1 MGGAFCSHKSGIGE
15 DRKLIERRPGEVPDL
30 IVTLD
35 RSVSPLELTMLVASL
50 ESSGRANRSSL
61 LLVDQRALDCSAVA
75 SAEITALARRLGAV
89 APPAEGAALAV
100 VVRDAV
106 GFGVARMLYARLPES
121 FETQVFYSPDEA
133 CAWLLRLAGDERRVA
148 G

>member
-1 MGGAFCSHKSGIGE
+1 MSGAFCSRESGVEE
-15 DRKLIERRPGEVPDL
+15 DRKLIERRPGEVPDVV
-30 IVTLD
+30 VTLD
-35 RSVSPLELTMLVASL
+35 GSVSPFELATLVASL
-50 ESSGRANRSSL
+50 ESGGCVDASSL

-75 SAEITALARRLGAV
+75 SAEITALARRLGTV
-89 APPAEGAALAV
+89 AAPAQGAALAV

-133 CAWLLRLAGDERRVA
+133 CAWLIGLADSKRGAAD
-148 G
+148 